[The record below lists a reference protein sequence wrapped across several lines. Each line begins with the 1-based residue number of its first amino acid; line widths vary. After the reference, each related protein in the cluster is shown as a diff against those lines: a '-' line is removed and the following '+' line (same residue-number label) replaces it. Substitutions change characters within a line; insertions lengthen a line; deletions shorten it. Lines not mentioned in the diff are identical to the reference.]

1 MRKAVAGITLMMVCG
16 AALAQLPSNDPS
28 VVCGYLTVEQ
38 LPTGIWT
45 VDENKQGRCASEGR
59 TFGNESA
66 GALNQ
71 LSYEARGYEDNAWI
85 LQVILDVN
93 PQQALSTSNQAFLQA
108 SQRLSTTALGKRLPS
123 TISSAITGGRN
134 AGAVVGNT
142 TLTVKRQE
150 HESGSGYQMRFS
162 ME

>member
-1 MRKAVAGITLMMVCG
+1 MMVCG
-16 AALAQLPSNDPS
+16 AALAQLPSNDPA
-28 VVCGYLTVEQ
+28 VVCSYLAVEQ
-38 LPTGIWT
+38 LPAGSWT
-45 VDENKQGRCASEGR
+45 VDENKQGRCASVAR

-66 GALNQ
+66 GDLNQ
-71 LSYEARGYEDNAWI
+71 LSYEARGYEDNAWV
-85 LQVILDVN
+85 LQVVLDVN
-93 PQQALSTSNQAFLQA
+93 PQQALSTANQAFLQA

-142 TLTVKRQE
+142 TLIVKRSE
-150 HESGSGYQMRFS
+150 NDSGTGYQMRFS